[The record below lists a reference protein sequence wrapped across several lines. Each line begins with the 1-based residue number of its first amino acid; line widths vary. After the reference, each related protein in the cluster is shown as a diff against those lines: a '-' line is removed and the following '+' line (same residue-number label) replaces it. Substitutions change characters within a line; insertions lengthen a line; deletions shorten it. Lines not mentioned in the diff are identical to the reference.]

1 MNDWMIFAERL
12 SEQMKKQNLSVRQLA
27 ERMDMTPT
35 TIFRYARGQ
44 RVPRANEIL
53 KASDVLG
60 VTCDYLIGLSDDP
73 KKTSRPTVQ
82 PERKTGEWTTE
93 QVAELLANLFGDE
106 CACNFSGIDEWL
118 SCACKYSETTC
129 PEPKEKHGCWMQF
142 LIQGCADMRGE
153 ANETD

>member
-1 MNDWMIFAERL
+1 MERNMNDWMIFAERL
-12 SEQMKKQNLSVRQLA
+12 SEQMKKQNLSIRQLA

-73 KKTSRPTVQ
+73 KKTSRSTVQ
-82 PERKTGEWTTE
+82 QERKTGRWIPVSERFPEEGEEVLVYLFDGQSPYLAWIQDGLWRTE
-93 QVAELLANLFGDE
+93 DFEIDADNEPVAWMPL
-106 CACNFSGIDEWL
+106 
-118 SCACKYSETTC
+118 
-129 PEPKEKHGCWMQF
+129 PEPYQAE
-142 LIQGCADMRGE
+142 RRE
-153 ANETD
+153 E

>member
-12 SEQMKKQNLSVRQLA
+12 SEQMKKQNLSIRQLA

-35 TIFRYARGQ
+35 TIFRYASGQ

-73 KKTSRPTVQ
+73 KKTSRSTVQ
-82 PERKTGEWTTE
+82 QERKTGRWVYAYRAKWDGTRYYFRQCDQCLYERDDCDPEKDTKFCPDCG
-93 QVAELLANLFGDE
+93 ARLIGGDDN
-106 CACNFSGIDEWL
+106 AHD
-118 SCACKYSETTC
+118 
-129 PEPKEKHGCWMQF
+129 
-142 LIQGCADMRGE
+142 
-153 ANETD
+153 